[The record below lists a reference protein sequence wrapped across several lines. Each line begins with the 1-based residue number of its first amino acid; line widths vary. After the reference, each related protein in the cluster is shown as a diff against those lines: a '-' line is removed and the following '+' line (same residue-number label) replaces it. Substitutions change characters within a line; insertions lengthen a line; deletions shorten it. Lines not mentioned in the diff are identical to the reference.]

1 MLDIGLVTCGWTFA
15 TFPIRR
21 CQNYFIKK
29 SCPFQSIPRYRQ
41 TRGISRY
48 YLVTSSSQ
56 FAPTVDK
63 NYQWQYLVRRT
74 YTRFAIFVPVP
85 YKRVKNDVLD
95 YISWTLTVNVRLWII
110 SVPQFFLDSEL
121 NSFDFSLLLVSF
133 NVGSY
138 QGKEATTISTSSS
151 SLPDLLHHIPSLQMK
166 CMQPP
171 RHTARPKRF
180 RNPPNIEIHHSLFLL
195 LANTKQP
202 RFL

>member
-1 MLDIGLVTCGWTFA
+1 M
-15 TFPIRR
+15 
-21 CQNYFIKK
+21 
-29 SCPFQSIPRYRQ
+29 
-41 TRGISRY
+41 
-48 YLVTSSSQ
+48 
-56 FAPTVDK
+56 
-63 NYQWQYLVRRT
+63 RRT

-202 RFL
+202 RFLWFFAGLIFCWPWCSSHKMHERISGILDVGRNYKLLRRIELTAALLCFDGS